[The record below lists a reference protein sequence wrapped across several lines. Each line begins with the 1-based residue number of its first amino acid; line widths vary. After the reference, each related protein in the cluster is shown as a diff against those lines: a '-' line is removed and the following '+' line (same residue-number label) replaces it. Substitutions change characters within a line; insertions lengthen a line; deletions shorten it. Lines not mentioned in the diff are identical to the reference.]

1 MKLKTAASPLEE
13 DSIDDEEL
21 PEGWE
26 IKKLKDIT
34 IKVPTLKPE
43 SEPERIF
50 GYVDISAINN
60 KTNQIFDFKKIRGAD
75 APSRARQSIQPN
87 DVLFSNV
94 RTYLRNIAIIPDDL
108 DVQVCSTGFTVLRSN
123 GSIEPKYL
131 FYYTLTD
138 DFINQVTPQ
147 QTGSQYPATTDRV
160 VKDATIPFPPLA
172 EQQRIVARIEA
183 LLSHVDAAG
192 DRLSRVPAIMKRFRQ
207 AVLAAA
213 CSGRLTEEWREEN
226 PDVETSFRF
235 LERFFKGKV
244 EPITDLFFND
254 TDLPDIPESW
264 LWIEFGKIISE
275 LKNGVYLVGPNL
287 EPPGNPILRISS
299 VRPGKVSF
307 DDVKYLPDS
316 DQYIED
322 YHLKDKDLL
331 FTRYNGSL
339 EFVGICGM
347 VRDLQDRIL
356 LYPDKLIRV
365 RFDQSGVMPEYAE
378 MFFQSFNARTNI
390 YSVIKSSAG
399 QKGISGKDI
408 KIQPFPL
415 PPLAEQREI
424 VRRVGLLFERADAV
438 EREVAAAGRRCE
450 RLTQAVMVKAFSGM
464 L

>member
-1 MKLKTAASPLEE
+1 MMKPEMVDASDFIQSLDEFEVPEGWTIVPLGKCVDILDNLRIPVNNEE
-13 DSIDDEEL
+13 RKSRKGSIPYYGATGQVGWIDDFLFDEEL
-21 PEGWE
+21 LLLGEDGAPFNDKSKSITYIITGKSWVNNHAHVLRAIKE
-26 IKKLKDIT
+26 ITSNSYLKHY
-34 IKVPTLKPE
+34 LN
-43 SEPERIF
+43 S
-50 GYVDISAINN
+50 
-60 KTNQIFDFKKIRGAD
+60 FDFSGYITGSTRDKLNQGAMKKI
-75 APSRARQSIQPN
+75 PI
-87 DVLFSNV
+87 L
-94 RTYLRNIAIIPDDL
+94 L
-108 DVQVCSTGFTVLRSN
+108 
-123 GSIEPKYL
+123 
-131 FYYTLTD
+131 
-138 DFINQVTPQ
+138 
-147 QTGSQYPATTDRV
+147 
-160 VKDATIPFPPLA
+160 PPLA
-172 EQQRIVARIEA
+172 EQQRIVTRIEA

-192 DRLSRVPAIMKRFRQ
+192 DRLSQVPAIMKKFRQ
-207 AVLAAA
+207 SVLASA

-226 PDVETSFRF
+226 PDIETSFRF

-339 EFVGICGM
+339 EFVGISGM

-424 VRRVGLLFERADAV
+424 VHRVGLLFERADAI

-450 RLTQAVMVKAFSGM
+450 WLTQGILTKGLAGRLLMS
-464 L
+464 